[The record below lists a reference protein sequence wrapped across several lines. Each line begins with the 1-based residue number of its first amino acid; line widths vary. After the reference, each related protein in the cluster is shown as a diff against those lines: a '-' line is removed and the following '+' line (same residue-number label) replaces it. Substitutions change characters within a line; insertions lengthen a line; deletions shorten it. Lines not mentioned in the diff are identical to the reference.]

1 MISILMA
8 TYNGEKYI
16 EEQLDSLLKQTFQDF
31 EIFIRDDCS
40 NDKTL
45 RILQDYHKRFPNK
58 IFIETSEKNSG
69 SAKHNFFNL
78 LVSHKEAN
86 YVMLCDQD
94 DVWNPDKIEI
104 TFNEMKQMEKLYGL
118 ETPILVHT
126 DLTVVD
132 SELKV
137 INPSYKKMLDADYSR
152 VQLNHLLNQNTLTGC
167 TAMLN
172 NSLCNLIKEE
182 PKYCVMH
189 DWWVILVASCFG
201 HISSLDVQTIQYR
214 QHNDNSV
221 GVADVKSLKYQ
232 IHKMFCADDI
242 VAAINRTYPQ
252 AQCFLDTYSDKLTK
266 EQVKLLKKYVAIP
279 DQPKFQRIMTLFHE
293 DFLKNTFARKIAHII
308 YI

>member
-1 MISILMA
+1 MICILLA

-16 EEQLDSLLKQTFQDF
+16 GEQLDSLLKQTVQDF
-31 EIFIRDDCS
+31 RVFIRDDRS
-40 NDKTL
+40 SDHTL
-45 RILQDYHKRFPNK
+45 QILQDYHERFPNK
-58 IFIETSEKNSG
+58 IFIETSEQNSG
-69 SAKHNFFNL
+69 SAKHNFFSL
-78 LVSHKEAN
+78 LLSHKEAD

-104 TFNEMKQMEKLYGL
+104 TWNEMKRMEKRYGL

-182 PKYCVMH
+182 PRYCVMH
-189 DWWVILVASCFG
+189 DWWIILVASCFG
-201 HISSLDVQTIQYR
+201 RISSLNTQTIQYR
-214 QHNDNSV
+214 QHSKNSV

-232 IHKMFCADDI
+232 IHKMFRADEI
-242 VAAINRTYPQ
+242 RAAINRTYMQ
-252 AQCFLDTYSDKLTK
+252 ARCFLDIYSDQLAK
-266 EQVKLLKKYVAIP
+266 EQITLLKKYIAIP
-279 DQPKFQRIMTLFHE
+279 DQPKFQRLITLFQE
-293 DFLKNTFARKIAHII
+293 NFLKNTFARKIAHII